1 MSDNMSTLAVLP
13 LPTPIGPADKVRR
26 PAVLQRLAAG
36 RDGLIADAADGAD
49 GTFPSSMYSDHLAPG
64 PAFPKSNVDAR
75 PASAS
80 DLAVRR
86 GVNSTAEGLS
96 KDD

>member
-1 MSDNMSTLAVLP
+1 MSTLAVLP
-13 LPTPIGPADKVRR
+13 LPVP
-26 PAVLQRLAAG
+26 
-36 RDGLIADAADGAD
+36 
-49 GTFPSSMYSDHLAPG
+49 YSDHLAPG

>member
-1 MSDNMSTLAVLP
+1 
-13 LPTPIGPADKVRR
+13 
-26 PAVLQRLAAG
+26 
-36 RDGLIADAADGAD
+36 
-49 GTFPSSMYSDHLAPG
+49 MYSDHLAPG